1 MKLSHRGPRAK
12 KVKGLYLVSNQHC
25 CSPSER
31 FKISAFSPPRASMA
45 LFVVVFIVSGCFG
58 WVSHRALCLWIPGTG
73 ITGIC
78 ELGIEFGFS
87 ATATGSL
94 CLRAIPPSLES
105 LIITSN
111 SAKLVG

>member
-31 FKISAFSPPRASMA
+31 
-45 LFVVVFIVSGCFG
+45 
-58 WVSHRALCLWIPGTG
+58 RALCLRIPGTR
-73 ITGIC
+73 ITGVC

-87 ATATGSL
+87 ATTTGSL

-105 LIITSN
+105 LIITKN
-111 SAKLVG
+111 STKLAG